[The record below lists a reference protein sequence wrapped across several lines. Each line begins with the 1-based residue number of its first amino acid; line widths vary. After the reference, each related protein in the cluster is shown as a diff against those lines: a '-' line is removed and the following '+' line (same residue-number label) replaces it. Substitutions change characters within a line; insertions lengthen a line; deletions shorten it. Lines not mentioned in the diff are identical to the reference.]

1 MASVGATAESTQW
14 FTRYWYNP
22 LNGSTACIPILLQCK
37 IEFCRLMVRYAYRI
51 NFNCTK
57 LWNRWADSSVQ
68 TIGMILF
75 HCAPISRV
83 HCMPDWWV
91 RLFLGQKVVA
101 LARAGGRHPAL
112 LPPALLIHWW
122 KKEASKCFVL
132 QASLTSP
139 LASQQLVQR
148 NPLTDSLTSSNK
160 SWTS

>member
-1 MASVGATAESTQW
+1 
-14 FTRYWYNP
+14 
-22 LNGSTACIPILLQCK
+22 
-37 IEFCRLMVRYAYRI
+37 MVRYAYRI

-101 LARAGGRHPAL
+101 LARAARRHPAL
-112 LPPALLIHWW
+112 HCSFIGERKKQASALCFKLHSLRHLPPSSLYRGIRLQIPWHLPTKAEPVKWLNHQPTIFPHWYYIKW
-122 KKEASKCFVL
+122 DWHKVEPNRWLKHY
-132 QASLTSP
+132 
-139 LASQQLVQR
+139 LV
-148 NPLTDSLTSSNK
+148 NH
-160 SWTS
+160 